1 MLQINMA
8 DVVAVMHSLVP
19 YLSVAG
25 VLLLLALIITI
36 AVNRKT
42 VGDLKTRKIIHSESW
57 IVALIGLVIAISMM
71 LEGPMATLLNNATAS
86 KHELTEQTIAEATKL
101 SEEAQGEG
109 ITMLQNQ
116 DSNLPLKTKKI
127 NVFGWASTNPVYGG
141 SGSGSISD
149 QYPKVSLLEG
159 LHSAGLETNKQVTKF
174 YKDYKSAR
182 PEVGMFGQDWS
193 LPEPPASQY
202 PQSLMQNAKSFSDQA
217 IVVLAR
223 TGGEG
228 ADLPTN
234 VKGEDMKHKG
244 RKINFTDNTKEYED
258 FKFGDHILQL
268 DQTER
273 DMIDMVTKNFQLV
286 TLIYNG
292 ANAFQMDFLDSYPQI
307 KSVLWCPPAG
317 QSGFKALGRVLTGKI
332 NPSGRT
338 SDTFLKDLTKSNS
351 YNNFG
356 FFEYRNTSEFN
367 QNIVDFRGKK
377 KEVKP
382 HFVNYTEGIYVGY
395 RFYETAAKE
404 GLINYDSMVK
414 FPFGFGLS
422 YTQFK
427 QEMGPVQHEK
437 GRISFDVTVTNT
449 GSRAGKDVVE
459 IYYDPPYTDGGIE
472 KASTNLVAFDKTNLL
487 KPGDSQKVHV
497 AFNDSDMASYDY
509 LRAKAYVLEA
519 GDYAIRLQSDAHTA
533 IDSKTVK
540 IADTI
545 TYNRKGQTHNG
556 DKIPATNIFDDAEGE
571 NITYLSRANHF
582 ANYSQATA
590 APANFT
596 MSDTIK
602 ARFSNNGTYK
612 PTDHDRNS
620 DKMPKMGVDNDI
632 RLASLRGKSY
642 EDPLWEKLLDQLTF
656 SQMDDLIA
664 NSGYS
669 TPEISSIGK
678 VKTSEADGPA
688 ALINNFTKVS
698 SIGFPASTS
707 FACSWNK
714 ALAKEYGK
722 IIGKMAQEMHVNGW
736 YAPAMNI
743 HRSPF
748 SGRSFEYFSEDPLI
762 AGTMAANE
770 ISGAQSKG
778 VYAFMKHFALN
789 EQESNKSQ
797 MLCTWANEQSMREIF
812 LKPFEMSVK
821 QGKAKAAMT
830 SFNYV
835 GPTYAGAN
843 PTLLTTLL
851 RQEWGFQGFTITDYF
866 GGNGYMNAD
875 QIIRAG
881 GDAMLATTKITNH
894 VTDKSAT
901 SVKAMRQA
909 CRNILFTSVN
919 GWAYANGEPKA
930 ELPSWKIA
938 MRVVWVITAVLAV
951 LAEYMTIRRFI
962 KRRRA

>member
-1 MLQINMA
+1 MA

-42 VGDLKTRKIIHSESW
+42 VGDIKTRKIIHSESW
-57 IVALIGLVIAISMM
+57 IIALIGSVVAISMM

-86 KHELTEQTIAEATKL
+86 KHELTKQTIAEATKL
-101 SEEAQGEG
+101 AEKAQGEG

-159 LHSAGLETNKQVTKF
+159 LHQAGLETNKQVTKF

-182 PEVGMFGQDWS
+182 PEVDMFGQDWS

-268 DQTER
+268 DQSER
-273 DMIDMVTKNFQLV
+273 DMINMVTKNFQHV

-356 FFEYRNTSEFN
+356 FFEYHNTSEFN

-404 GLINYDSMVK
+404 GLINYDNMVK

-427 QEMGPVQHEK
+427 QEMGPVKHEK
-437 GRISFDVTVTNT
+437 GKISFDVTVTNT
-449 GSRAGKDVVE
+449 GSQAGKDVVE

-487 KPGDSQKVHV
+487 KPGDSQKVHI

-509 LRAKAYVLEA
+509 LHAKAYVLEA

-540 IADTI
+540 IAEAI
-545 TYNRKGQTHNG
+545 TYNRKDQTHNG

-582 ANYSQATA
+582 ANYGQATA
-590 APANFT
+590 APTNFT
-596 MSDTIK
+596 MSDATK

-620 DKMPKMGVDNDI
+620 DKMPKMGADNGI

-642 EDPLWEKLLDQLTF
+642 EDPLWEKLLNQLTF

-664 NSGYS
+664 NSGYT

-707 FACSWNK
+707 FACSWNR

-909 CRNILFTSVN
+909 CHNILFTSVN

-938 MRVVWVITAVLAV
+938 MRVVWVITAILAA

-962 KRRRA
+962 KRRKA

>member
-1 MLQINMA
+1 MA

-42 VGDLKTRKIIHSESW
+42 VGDIKTRKIIHSESW
-57 IVALIGLVIAISMM
+57 IIALIGSVVAISMM

-86 KHELTEQTIAEATKL
+86 KHELTKQTIAEATKL
-101 SEEAQGEG
+101 AEKAQGEG

-159 LHSAGLETNKQVTKF
+159 LHQAGLETNKQVTKF

-182 PEVGMFGQDWS
+182 PEVDMFGQDWS

-268 DQTER
+268 DQSER
-273 DMIDMVTKNFQLV
+273 DMINMVTKNFQHV

-356 FFEYRNTSEFN
+356 FFEYHNTSEFN

-404 GLINYDSMVK
+404 GLINYDNMVK

-427 QEMGPVQHEK
+427 QEMGPVKHEK
-437 GRISFDVTVTNT
+437 GKISFDVTVTNT
-449 GSRAGKDVVE
+449 GSQAGKDVVE

-487 KPGDSQKVHV
+487 KPGDSQKVHI

-509 LRAKAYVLEA
+509 LHAKAYVLEA

-540 IADTI
+540 IAEAI
-545 TYNRKGQTHNG
+545 TYNRKDQTHNG

-582 ANYSQATA
+582 ANYGQATA
-590 APANFT
+590 APTNFT
-596 MSDTIK
+596 MSDATK

-620 DKMPKMGVDNDI
+620 DKMPKMGADNGI

-642 EDPLWEKLLDQLTF
+642 EDPLWEKLLNQLTF

-664 NSGYS
+664 NSGYT

-707 FACSWNK
+707 FACSWNR

-909 CRNILFTSVN
+909 CHNILFTSVN

-938 MRVVWVITAVLAV
+938 MRVVWVITAILAA

-962 KRRRA
+962 KRSKA